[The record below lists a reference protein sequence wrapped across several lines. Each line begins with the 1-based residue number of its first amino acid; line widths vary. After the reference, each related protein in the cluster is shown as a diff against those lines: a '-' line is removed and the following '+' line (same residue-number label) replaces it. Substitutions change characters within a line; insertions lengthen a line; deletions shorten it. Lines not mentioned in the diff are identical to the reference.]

1 VTIATVMARMTTAQ
15 ILKAHRLLSIALM
28 ILAIAAAHVFVVAL
42 LLGAGKASDV
52 QDHDNLWLNTA
63 QAISWNNPD
72 VYAAQAAFYR
82 ERALLNQQQEF
93 NAAHLKTSLDYWQ
106 QAQAAS
112 PLWPYYQLGALDVE
126 VMLNSP
132 AEVIQRRITNL
143 LSLAP
148 NERGLDKNLL
158 TLAFIAWP
166 KLNESQK
173 TYMSGRLETSPA
185 SVLRHTFRKA
195 KEAGN
200 HMAICLRLPWKK
212 VRGLCTV
219 K

>member
-1 VTIATVMARMTTAQ
+1 MTIATVMARMTTAQ
-15 ILKAHRLLSIALM
+15 ILKSHRLLSIAL
-28 ILAIAAAHVFVVAL
+28 ITLAIAAAHVFVVAL
-42 LLGAGKASDV
+42 LLEAGKASDV
-52 QDHDNLWLNTA
+52 QDRDNLWLNTA

-82 ERALLNQQQEF
+82 ERALLNEQQSF
-93 NAAHLKTSLDYWQ
+93 NTAHLTTSLNYWQ

-132 AEVIQRRITNL
+132 ARAIQSRIASL
-143 LSLAP
+143 LELAP
-148 NERGLDKNLL
+148 NERGLDENLL

-166 KLNESQK
+166 KLNTVQQGHMLK
-173 TYMSGRLETSPA
+173 RLQRSNLG
-185 SVLRHTFRKA
+185 VLNLVYKKA

-200 HMAICLRLPWKK
+200 HHVICIKLPWKK
-212 VRGLCTV
+212 VRRLCN
-219 K
+219 

>member
-1 VTIATVMARMTTAQ
+1 VTIATVMARMTTVQ
-15 ILKAHRLLSIALM
+15 ILKTHRLLSIALV

-42 LLGAGKASDV
+42 LLEAGKASDV
-52 QDHDNLWLNTA
+52 QDRDNPWLNTA

-82 ERALLNQQQEF
+82 ERALLNGQQAF
-93 NAAHLKTSLDYWQ
+93 NTTHLTTSLNYWQ

-112 PLWPYYQLGALDVE
+112 PLWPYYQLGALDIE
-126 VMLNSP
+126 VMLSSP
-132 AEVIQRRITNL
+132 ASVIQSRITSL
-143 LSLAP
+143 LKLAP

-166 KLNESQK
+166 KLNETQQ
-173 TYMSGRLETSPA
+173 TYMLKRLQNSRFG
-185 SVLRHTFRKA
+185 VLNFVYKKA

-200 HMAICLRLPWKK
+200 HQVICINLPWKK
-212 VRGLCTV
+212 VRRLCN
-219 K
+219 

>member
-1 VTIATVMARMTTAQ
+1 MARMTTAQ
-15 ILKAHRLLSIALM
+15 ILKTHKLLSIVVM
-28 ILAIAAAHVFVVAL
+28 VLAIAAAHVFVVAVL
-42 LLGAGKASDV
+42 LEAGKASDA
-52 QDHDNLWLNTA
+52 QDRDNLLLSTA
-63 QAISWNNPD
+63 QAMSWNNPD

-82 ERALLNQQQEF
+82 ERALLNMPGVAD
-93 NAAHLKTSLDYWQ
+93 AAHLKTSLHYWQ

-132 AEVIQRRITNL
+132 ADVIQRRITNL

-166 KLNESQK
+166 KLNEGQQV
-173 TYMSGRLETSPA
+173 YMLKRLEISRFG
-185 SVLRHTFRKA
+185 VLNFVYKKA

-200 HMAICLRLPWKK
+200 HQVICINLPWKK
-212 VRGLCTV
+212 VRRLCN
-219 K
+219 